1 MHENFE
7 TCVKDADMKELT
19 LLQDFLPD
27 CFNQAK
33 NLEEFVKDILKEKH
47 KQKDQD
53 ANSKNCR
60 VQIPMWWVLV
70 QTLVTDRKTISSV
83 KENAP
88 VEMDKVKD
96 YV

>member
-1 MHENFE
+1 
-7 TCVKDADMKELT
+7 MKELT
-19 LLQDFLPD
+19 LLQDFVPD

-60 VQIPMWWVLV
+60 VQIPM
-70 QTLVTDRKTISSV
+70 
-83 KENAP
+83 
-88 VEMDKVKD
+88 
-96 YV
+96 